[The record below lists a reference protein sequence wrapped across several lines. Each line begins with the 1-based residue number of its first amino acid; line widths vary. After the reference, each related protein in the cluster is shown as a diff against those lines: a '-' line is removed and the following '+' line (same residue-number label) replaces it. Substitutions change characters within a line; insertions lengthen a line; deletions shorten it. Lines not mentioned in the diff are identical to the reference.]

1 MSNKTQSIISIVAA
15 LVVLFSAMWDPRV
28 SVTVAVLALAWLGIY
43 QFKSSFGLGRDD
55 TKGDPINPEQIAKRR
70 ENLDK
75 IMRFAQSRPQITNN
89 DIQHLLGVSDATA
102 TRYLE
107 YLVNLNKLT
116 QIGARGQQVSYRVL

>member
-1 MSNKTQSIISIVAA
+1 MYNKTQSIVSITAA

-28 SVTVAVLALAWLGIY
+28 SVTVAVLALAGLGIY
-43 QFKSSFGLGRDD
+43 QFKGSFGLGKDD

-75 IMRFAQSRPQITNN
+75 IMQLAQSRPQITNN
-89 DIQHLLGVSDATA
+89 DVQHLLGISDATA

-116 QIGARGQQVSYRVL
+116 QTAPRGQQVTYRIP